1 MKKLLLVIGILM
13 LGSFMKAESL
23 DDSLDAVSVSL
34 EISFYSQVFVSSL
47 DLSAQSSE
55 SSDTE
60 TNRRE
65 KEKQKEKIQSLINK
79 KDVKAEELFS
89 AQGLKTYNLNA
100 NDKITLENTAAGVVV
115 GKSKETVAVI
125 VMDEKFDNLTSREKH
140 SYLNKLFV

>member
-65 KEKQKEKIQSLINK
+65 REKEKQKEKIQSLINK

-100 NDKITLENTAAGVVV
+100 NDKITLENTTAGVVV

-125 VMDEKFDNLTSREKH
+125 LMDEKFDNLTSREKH
-140 SYLNKLFV
+140 L

>member
-1 MKKLLLVIGILM
+1 KLLLVIGILM

-60 TNRRE
+60 TNRRERE

-140 SYLNKLFV
+140 L

>member
-79 KDVKAEELFS
+79 KDAKAEELFS

-140 SYLNKLFV
+140 L

>member
-100 NDKITLENTAAGVVV
+100 NDKITVENTAAGVVV

-140 SYLNKLFV
+140 L

>member
-23 DDSLDAVSVSL
+23 DDSLGALASSVYVSL
-34 EISFYSQVFVSSL
+34 YSQVLVSSV
-47 DLSAQSSE
+47 DLSGQSSE

-125 VMDEKFDNLTSREKH
+125 VMDEKFDNLTSREKR
-140 SYLNKLFV
+140 L

>member
-1 MKKLLLVIGILM
+1 MKKLLLVIGVLA

-47 DLSAQSSE
+47 DLSSQSSE

-60 TNRRE
+60 TNRRERE

-125 VMDEKFDNLTSREKH
+125 VMDEKFDNLTSREKR
-140 SYLNKLFV
+140 L

>member
-115 GKSKETVAVI
+115 GKLKETVAVI

-140 SYLNKLFV
+140 L

>member
-79 KDVKAEELFS
+79 KDIMAEELFS

-140 SYLNKLFV
+140 L

>member
-125 VMDEKFDNLTSREKH
+125 VMDEKFDNLTSREKR
-140 SYLNKLFV
+140 L

>member
-47 DLSAQSSE
+47 DLSSQSSE

-60 TNRRE
+60 TNRRERE

-115 GKSKETVAVI
+115 GKLKETVAVI

-140 SYLNKLFV
+140 L

>member
-23 DDSLDAVSVSL
+23 DDSLNALASSVYVSL
-34 EISFYSQVFVSSL
+34 YSQVLVSSV
-47 DLSAQSSE
+47 DLSGQSSE
-55 SSDTE
+55 SSNTE
-60 TNRRE
+60 TNRRERE

-115 GKSKETVAVI
+115 GKLKETVAVI

-140 SYLNKLFV
+140 L

>member
-100 NDKITLENTAAGVVV
+100 NDKITLEKTAAGVVV
-115 GKSKETVAVI
+115 GKSKVTVAVI
-125 VMDEKFDNLTSREKH
+125 IMDEKFDNVTSRE
-140 SYLNKLFV
+140 

>member
-34 EISFYSQVFVSSL
+34 EISLYSQAFVFVSSL

-140 SYLNKLFV
+140 L

>member
-13 LGSFMKAESL
+13 FGSFMKAESL
-23 DDSLDAVSVSL
+23 DESSDAVSVSL

-65 KEKQKEKIQSLINK
+65 REKEKQKEKIQSLINK
-79 KDVKAEELFS
+79 KDIMAEELFS

-125 VMDEKFDNLTSREKH
+125 VMDEKFDNLTLREKH
-140 SYLNKLFV
+140 L

>member
-65 KEKQKEKIQSLINK
+65 REKEKQKEKIQSLINK

-89 AQGLKTYNLNA
+89 AQGLRTYNLNA

-140 SYLNKLFV
+140 L

>member
-23 DDSLDAVSVSL
+23 DDSLDAVSVSS

-60 TNRRE
+60 TNRRERE

-140 SYLNKLFV
+140 L

>member
-65 KEKQKEKIQSLINK
+65 REKEKQKEKIQSLINP
-79 KDVKAEELFS
+79 EC
-89 AQGLKTYNLNA
+89 YN
-100 NDKITLENTAAGVVV
+100 
-115 GKSKETVAVI
+115 
-125 VMDEKFDNLTSREKH
+125 
-140 SYLNKLFV
+140 

>member
-13 LGSFMKAESL
+13 FGSFMKAESL
-23 DDSLDAVSVSL
+23 DESLDAVSVSL

-47 DLSAQSSE
+47 DLSSQSSE

-60 TNRRE
+60 TNRRERE

-140 SYLNKLFV
+140 L

>member
-34 EISFYSQVFVSSL
+34 EISFYSQIFVSSL
-47 DLSAQSSE
+47 YLSAQSSE

-115 GKSKETVAVI
+115 GKLKETVAVI

-140 SYLNKLFV
+140 L

>member
-23 DDSLDAVSVSL
+23 DDSLNALASSVYVSL
-34 EISFYSQVFVSSL
+34 YSQVLVSSV
-47 DLSAQSSE
+47 DLSGQSSE
-55 SSDTE
+55 SSNTE

-140 SYLNKLFV
+140 L

>member
-1 MKKLLLVIGILM
+1 MKKLLLVIGVLA

-140 SYLNKLFV
+140 L

>member
-60 TNRRE
+60 TNRRERE

-125 VMDEKFDNLTSREKH
+125 VMDEKFDNLTSREQH
-140 SYLNKLFV
+140 L

>member
-60 TNRRE
+60 TNRRERE

-140 SYLNKLFV
+140 L

>member
-47 DLSAQSSE
+47 DLSSQSSE

-60 TNRRE
+60 TNRRERE

-125 VMDEKFDNLTSREKH
+125 VMDEKFDNLTLREKH
-140 SYLNKLFV
+140 L

>member
-23 DDSLDAVSVSL
+23 DDSLNALASSVYVSL
-34 EISFYSQVFVSSL
+34 YSQVLVSSV
-47 DLSAQSSE
+47 DLSGQSSE
-55 SSDTE
+55 SSNTE
-60 TNRRE
+60 TNRRERE

-115 GKSKETVAVI
+115 GKLKETVAVI
-125 VMDEKFDNLTSREKH
+125 VMDEKFDNLTSREKR
-140 SYLNKLFV
+140 L

>member
-23 DDSLDAVSVSL
+23 DDRLDAVSVSL
-34 EISFYSQVFVSSL
+34 EISFSSQVFVSSL

-140 SYLNKLFV
+140 L

>member
-125 VMDEKFDNLTSREKH
+125 VMDEKFDNLTLREKH
-140 SYLNKLFV
+140 L

>member
-1 MKKLLLVIGILM
+1 MKKLLLVIGVLA

-23 DDSLDAVSVSL
+23 DDSLNVLASSVYVSL
-34 EISFYSQVFVSSL
+34 YSQVFVSSV
-47 DLSAQSSE
+47 DLSGQSSE
-55 SSDTE
+55 SSNTE

-140 SYLNKLFV
+140 L

>member
-1 MKKLLLVIGILM
+1 MKKLLLVIGVLA

-23 DDSLDAVSVSL
+23 DDSLYALASSVYVSL
-34 EISFYSQVFVSSL
+34 YSQVLVSSV
-47 DLSAQSSE
+47 DLSGQSSE
-55 SSDTE
+55 SSNTE

-140 SYLNKLFV
+140 L

>member
-47 DLSAQSSE
+47 DLSSQSSE

-60 TNRRE
+60 TNRRERE

-125 VMDEKFDNLTSREKH
+125 VMDEKFDNLTSREKR
-140 SYLNKLFV
+140 L

>member
-47 DLSAQSSE
+47 DLSSQSSE

-60 TNRRE
+60 TNRRERE

-140 SYLNKLFV
+140 L

>member
-23 DDSLDAVSVSL
+23 DDSLGALASSVYVSL
-34 EISFYSQVFVSSL
+34 YSQVLVSSV
-47 DLSAQSSE
+47 DLSGQSSE
-55 SSDTE
+55 SSNTE

-140 SYLNKLFV
+140 L

>member
-23 DDSLDAVSVSL
+23 DESLDAVSVSL

-47 DLSAQSSE
+47 DLSSQSSE

-60 TNRRE
+60 TNRRERE

-140 SYLNKLFV
+140 L

>member
-23 DDSLDAVSVSL
+23 DDSLDALASSVYVSL
-34 EISFYSQVFVSSL
+34 YSQVLVSSV
-47 DLSAQSSE
+47 DLSGQSSE
-55 SSDTE
+55 SSNTE
-60 TNRRE
+60 TNRRERE

-115 GKSKETVAVI
+115 GKLKETVAVI
-125 VMDEKFDNLTSREKH
+125 VMDEKFDNLTSREKR
-140 SYLNKLFV
+140 L

>member
-23 DDSLDAVSVSL
+23 DDSLGALASSVYVSL
-34 EISFYSQVFVSSL
+34 YSQVLVSSV
-47 DLSAQSSE
+47 DLSGQSSE
-55 SSDTE
+55 SSNTE
-60 TNRRE
+60 TNRRERE

-140 SYLNKLFV
+140 L

>member
-115 GKSKETVAVI
+115 GKLKETVAVI
-125 VMDEKFDNLTSREKH
+125 VMDEKFDNLTSREKR
-140 SYLNKLFV
+140 L